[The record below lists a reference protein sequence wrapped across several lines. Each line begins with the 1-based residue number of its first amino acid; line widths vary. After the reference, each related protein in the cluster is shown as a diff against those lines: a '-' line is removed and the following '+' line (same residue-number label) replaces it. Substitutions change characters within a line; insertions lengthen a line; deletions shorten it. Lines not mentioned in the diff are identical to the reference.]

1 MQAAFRT
8 SVLMPWQQGVDCYFL
23 QTHQH
28 NLLLILLQ
36 RLSAAITEAA
46 PATRGIIC
54 YLDCK
59 NSGYKTNC
67 AHFINGMC
75 HPFGL
80 QASLHPIKHQGGMHE
95 ILAPNYGAAFVY
107 GSRSEHYERMCG
119 RGWGHQRGPL
129 LSVSLPPALD
139 PSRHEGPVERAIEKQ
154 SQPQASGSG
163 VGWTWFQRSVP
174 PLPG

>member
-8 SVLMPWQQGVDCYFL
+8 AVLMPWQQGVDCYFL

-46 PATRGIIC
+46 PVTRGIIC

-59 NSGYKTNC
+59 NSRNKTNRT
-67 AHFINGMC
+67 HFINGMC

-80 QASLHPIKHQGGMHE
+80 RAFLFPIKHQGG
-95 ILAPNYGAAFVY
+95 
-107 GSRSEHYERMCG
+107 RMKYSLPIMGCLCLPCRGESCCVRG
-119 RGWGHQRGPL
+119 RGWGTNSGVAPL
-129 LSVSLPPALD
+129 CEPPLRLSVPPTM
-139 PSRHEGPVERAIEKQ
+139 EGLVEAAIEKQ
-154 SQPQASGSG
+154 A
-163 VGWTWFQRSVP
+163 
-174 PLPG
+174 